1 MLAVPYEEEALVQVG
16 PGIYREKLVCE
27 KRCITLRGA
36 GADKTKLVWGDGG
49 KLPHKDGR
57 PTHTFRSY
65 TAFFSGE
72 TLCVEDMTIE
82 NDAGPGAKAGQAVA
96 AYVDSTRAVFRRVK
110 LLGSQDT
117 LFCAPLPE
125 KEREKDGFLGP
136 RGLAPRKPTAQYY
149 TDCEIAGDIDFIFG
163 GGDALFENCVIRTVD
178 NHIPHSYVTAP
189 SGKADGL
196 GFVFWSCD
204 LVSDCPPGSVYLGR
218 PWRPEGK
225 TAVLDCRLGAHIAPE
240 GFIAWN
246 DRTDTG
252 LASFAEADS
261 SADRKPTED
270 VTNEKTAE
278 FCKVAHHCRG
288 AGRNGRD
295 DGGRERPRLPGGDAN
310 AGQQPGYLS
319 PDACHWNV
327 NQKNE
332 TGLLESS
339 PVFA

>member
-1 MLAVPYEEEALVQVG
+1 MLTVTVAQDGSGDFASIAEAVLAVPYEEEALVQVG

-96 AYVDSTRAVFRRVK
+96 AMWTAPGGVPPGQAAGQSGHP
-110 LLGSQDT
+110 LLRPAARKG
-117 LFCAPLPE
+117 AGE
-125 KEREKDGFLGP
+125 GRFLGP

-189 SGKADGL
+189 SGKADDWALCSGTAISSPTAAGQRL
-196 GFVFWSCD
+196 S
-204 LVSDCPPGSVYLGR
+204 GR
-218 PWRPEGK
+218 PWRPEARRRCW
-225 TAVLDCRLGAHIAPE
+225 TP
-240 GFIAWN
+240 
-246 DRTDTG
+246 
-252 LASFAEADS
+252 S
-261 SADRKPTED
+261 SAPTS
-270 VTNEKTAE
+270 
-278 FCKVAHHCRG
+278 R
-288 AGRNGRD
+288 R
-295 DGGRERPRLPGGDAN
+295 
-310 AGQQPGYLS
+310 
-319 PDACHWNV
+319 
-327 NQKNE
+327 
-332 TGLLESS
+332 
-339 PVFA
+339 